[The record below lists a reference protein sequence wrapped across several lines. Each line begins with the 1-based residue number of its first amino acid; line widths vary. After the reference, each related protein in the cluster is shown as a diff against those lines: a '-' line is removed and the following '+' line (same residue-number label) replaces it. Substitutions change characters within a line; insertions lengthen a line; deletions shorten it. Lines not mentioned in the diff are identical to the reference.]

1 MKKILLMVDN
11 LDEGGVSKVLFD
23 LLDNIDKKKYDITV
37 MALYNN
43 GLYKDK
49 IKSYGRYRYCFN
61 PPNEKDNSIKSRLY
75 RKYWGGMLRLPESFM
90 YKWFVKEKYDIEIAF
105 IHGWSTKFIS
115 ASNNKKSKKIA
126 WVHVDL
132 VTWNRVDGVF
142 KNLDHQK
149 NAYSKFDEVLC
160 VSKTVKE
167 GIESKYGVRNAKVLY
182 NPIDRD
188 KILKL
193 SNEEVD
199 ISNDSNKIKLI
210 SVGRL
215 SEQKG
220 YDRLLRVFNKLKK
233 EGFNLE
239 LILVG
244 SGEKYN
250 ELNNYINENGL
261 ENSVSLLGY
270 KENPYKY
277 VKSSD
282 LFVCSS
288 LSEGFSLVIGE
299 AMAVGIPVVSVDC
312 PGPNELLGYGDYG
325 NLVKNNEEGLY
336 KGIKELILNKEI
348 YTKYKN
354 KAIERGK
361 MFSIESFIN
370 NVESI
375 LDNN

>member
-1 MKKILLMVDN
+1 
-11 LDEGGVSKVLFD
+11 
-23 LLDNIDKKKYDITV
+23 

-132 VTWNRVDGVF
+132 VTWNKVDAVF
-142 KNLDHQK
+142 KNLEHHK

-167 GIESKYGVRNAKVLY
+167 GIENKYGVKNAKILY

-188 KILKL
+188 KILEL
-193 SNEEVD
+193 SNEEMD
-199 ISNDSNKIKLI
+199 IRNDSNKIKLI

-220 YDRLLRVFNKLKK
+220 YDRLLKVFNKLNK
-233 EGFNLE
+233 ELFNLE
-239 LILVG
+239 LTLVG
-244 SGEKYN
+244 NGEKYN
-250 ELNNYINENGL
+250 ELDKYIKEKGL
-261 ENSVSLLGY
+261 ENNVSLLGY

-277 VKSSD
+277 MKASD

-299 AMAVGIPVVSVDC
+299 AMAVGIPVISVDC
-312 PGPNELLGYGDYG
+312 SGTNEWLEFGKYGK
-325 NLVKNNEEGLY
+325 VVENNEEALY
-336 KGIKELILNKEI
+336 QGIKELILNNDLYK
-348 YTKYKN
+348 KYKEM
-354 KAIERGK
+354 AIERGN
-361 MFSIESFIN
+361 MFSIKDFIEY
-370 NVESI
+370 VEKL
-375 LDNN
+375 LDEI

>member
-11 LDEGGVSKVLFD
+11 FDEGGVSKVLFD

-142 KNLDHQK
+142 KNLDHHK

>member
-1 MKKILLMVDN
+1 MKSILIFVDSLN
-11 LDEGGVSKVLFD
+11 EGGVSKVLLD
-23 LLDNIDKKKYDITV
+23 LLENINREKYDITV
-37 MALYNN
+37 MTLYNQGIFIN
-43 GLYKDK
+43 EVKKYAKYK
-49 IKSYGRYRYCFN
+49 YCFN
-61 PPNEKDNSIKSRLY
+61 IPDTNDNSLKANLY
-75 RKYWGGMLRLPESFM
+75 RKYWGGMLRLPENFM
-90 YKWFVKEKYDIEIAF
+90 YRWFVKEKYDIEIAF
-105 IHGWSTKFIS
+105 MHGWSTKFIS

-142 KNLDHQK
+142 KNLDHHK

-167 GIESKYGVRNAKVLY
+167 GIENKYDVRNAKVLY

-215 SEQKG
+215 SEEKG
-220 YDRLLRVFNKLKK
+220 YDRLLRVFNKLNN

-239 LILVG
+239 LTLVG

-250 ELNNYINENGL
+250 ELNNYINKNEL
-261 ENSVSLLGY
+261 ENNVSLLGY

-299 AMAVGIPVVSVDC
+299 AMAIGIPVVSVDC
-312 PGPNELLGYGDYG
+312 PGPNELLEYGTYG
-325 NLVKNNEEGLY
+325 Q
-336 KGIKELILNKEI
+336 
-348 YTKYKN
+348 
-354 KAIERGK
+354 
-361 MFSIESFIN
+361 S
-370 NVESI
+370 
-375 LDNN
+375 